1 MRIAA
6 FVATL
11 ALAAPAT
18 AAAEIR
24 RVDATSY
31 PKLRVVVVSPSV
43 AAPRLFEDGKPVAGL
58 EAENLG
64 RAKSVV
70 LAIDRS
76 QSMRGTALGDAV
88 AAVRSFVRS
97 KSSGDRV
104 AIVGF
109 GSTAL
114 QLTRF
119 SSSTIDAD
127 IALRDLS
134 VDSDQGT
141 ALNDAVALGA
151 RLLGSETTAA
161 RVLLVVTDGRDVSSA
176 ISAAEAA
183 RRAREHGVTV
193 YTVGIESEQFSPAPL
208 KELAEATGGLYRGAE
223 SSSELVAT
231 YGSIAAELRKT
242 WQLTY
247 VTAARPGED
256 VSLRVSGDEAK
267 VTVPGRAAATRV
279 EKPELLPEHAYTSRW
294 GSVAVGGAVGLLL
307 LLALVF
313 VAGAKRASWLKTR
326 LAPHLADTQLTIKKE
341 RRNTERFAAGSALL
355 RATERAFEHLAWWK
369 QVQRQLERADVPL
382 RTSEFLW
389 LTVAASF
396 VVGLVAA
403 FAARSSIF
411 ILGGFAVGA
420 ALPFGVLKFKAMKR
434 LKAFE
439 NQLPDLLLTMAASLK
454 AGHSFKQGLQTIV
467 DEGQEPASKEFQ
479 RVLTEARL
487 GRPMDDALTDMSE
500 RVASKNLR
508 FVITAVTIQSQV
520 GGSLAGLFD
529 MVADTVRQRQQFA
542 RKIRGLTAM
551 GRASAYVLVGLPIF
565 LAGLLTLLNSEFMA
579 PLWHTST
586 GHKLIFAGLGM
597 MTVGSLMLKRIVS
610 FRG

>member
-326 LAPHLADTQLTIKKE
+326 LAPHLADTQLMIKKE

-542 RKIRGLTAM
+542 RKIKGLTAM